1 MGYTF
6 EPKEPHARAYGN
18 NLDISTKNAQKIC
31 RVIRGKRLS
40 TAKKILDG
48 LITQKKSIDGKY
60 YTKAANAIL
69 SLLRSA
75 EKNADFRGLDIDSL
89 HVHISASR
97 GVIRYRGRRKAD
109 FGRRMK
115 FTNVEVILIEKNK
128 PKKKEKEPEKQKKK
142 TKDKS
147 LEQNKEAK
155 KTTGE
160 KAGATG
166 EKTTEEQTEKNEK
179 HVLNEPSNKR

>member
-69 SLLRSA
+69 SLLEVWTLTLSMFIFQHLVVLSDTEDE
-75 EKNADFRGLDIDSL
+75 EKL
-89 HVHISASR
+89 
-97 GVIRYRGRRKAD
+97 
-109 FGRRMK
+109 
-115 FTNVEVILIEKNK
+115 ILE
-128 PKKKEKEPEKQKKK
+128 
-142 TKDKS
+142 
-147 LEQNKEAK
+147 
-155 KTTGE
+155 GE
-160 KAGATG
+160 
-166 EKTTEEQTEKNEK
+166 
-179 HVLNEPSNKR
+179 